1 MRVARHSERGQTLPL
16 WTIGLAT
23 MFALMFFTVN
33 YANMVRWH
41 IRAQNAADSAASAGI
56 ATDANIN
63 NQANTLIYAATVEE
77 TRMRYLLQAMANLVY
92 DPAACSGQAACD
104 ADLAKLS
111 AAYRVA
117 TTNYTAI
124 TQQMQN
130 IDGLMG
136 GGLANSPSTAAGL
149 AASHC
154 AVLDCGFT
162 YTTTV
167 DTAHETVDVVACKNV
182 ATLFPKILG
191 LGTTNTFKALGRS
204 AATLALIPETFLP
217 AANNPSTGKPY
228 QPVETPVGTNTSAD
242 LAVNFQTLTIQLT
255 WFAAGPTRPKTL
267 GAGYGCS

>member
-1 MRVARHSERGQTLPL
+1 MRVAQYRERGQTLPL
-16 WTIGLAT
+16 WTLGLAT

-56 ATDANIN
+56 ATDANMN
-63 NQANTLIYAATVEE
+63 NQANMLVYSAAVEE
-77 TRMRYLLQAMANLVY
+77 TRIRYLLQAMANLVY
-92 DPAACSGQAACD
+92 DPGACSGQTACD

-111 AAYRVA
+111 AAYTIA
-117 TTNYTAI
+117 STNYTNI
-124 TQQMQN
+124 TLQMKN
-130 IDGLMG
+130 VDGLIG
-136 GGLANSPSTAAGL
+136 GGLANSPTTATAL

-191 LGTTNTFKALGRS
+191 LGTANAFKAVGRS
-204 AATLALIPETFLP
+204 AATLALIPETFIP
-217 AANNPSTGKPY
+217 ASNNPSTGLPY
-228 QPVETPVGTNTSAD
+228 QPTESPVGVNTSAD
-242 LAVNFQTLTIQLT
+242 LAVNFASLSMQMT

-267 GAGYGCS
+267 VGTYGCS